1 MMQMEVK
8 NKEIELVLEHTDGKK
23 SWDFND
29 ANGGKKQR
37 NRARIFM
44 M

>member
-23 SWDFND
+23 
-29 ANGGKKQR
+29 AG
-37 NRARIFM
+37 ILM
-44 M
+44 MQMEVKNKEIELGF